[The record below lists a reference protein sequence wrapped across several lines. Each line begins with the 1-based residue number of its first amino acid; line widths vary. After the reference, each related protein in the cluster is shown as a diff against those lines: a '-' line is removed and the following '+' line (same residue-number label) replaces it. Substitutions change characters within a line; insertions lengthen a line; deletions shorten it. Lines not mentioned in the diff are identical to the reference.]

1 VTEVL
6 SRRLVYA
13 QSIDC
18 SNRAVRFASTNSAL
32 FPGPRRREAA
42 GSTATRERTAAPS
55 YLPSWDDSSEQFV
68 WHASWLEVQPMRHA
82 VDAVICAGGM
92 RQVVWQF
99 AACELHNIMQ
109 FVTVE
114 VMGVESP

>member
-1 VTEVL
+1 
-6 SRRLVYA
+6 
-13 QSIDC
+13 
-18 SNRAVRFASTNSAL
+18 
-32 FPGPRRREAA
+32 
-42 GSTATRERTAAPS
+42 
-55 YLPSWDDSSEQFV
+55 
-68 WHASWLEVQPMRHA
+68 MRHA